1 MSNPSLHHI
10 RAVGFDLDGTLF
22 DHRGC
27 ADQGILNFS
36 AKMGW
41 AIPMSAIEVS
51 REWHRLED
59 LHWDRHERHEIDF
72 HQQRT
77 YRMRD
82 FMSFIGVE
90 LQTGQDFEELFVD
103 YLNSY
108 QALWRPFDDL
118 AELLDRLE
126 TLGFPFG
133 ILTNG
138 RTEQQRGKLETM
150 GISHRF
156 PLMVASSDLPHAKP
170 HASAF
175 NTLADALGVTCTELL
190 FVGDDY
196 RKDIAGALGVGAT
209 PVWITP
215 AEDEPADAEVWK
227 ISRLA
232 QVTAAL

>member
-1 MSNPSLHHI
+1 M

-27 ADQGILNFS
+27 ADQGIVAF
-36 AKMGW
+36 AQKMGW
-41 AIPMSAIEVS
+41 GLLVPQSEAA

-82 FMSFIGVE
+82 FMAFINVP
-90 LQTGQDFEELFVD
+90 LAPGQDYEALFID
-103 YLNSY
+103 YLGSY
-108 QALWRPFDDL
+108 QAFWRPFDDL
-118 AELLDRLE
+118 SLLLERLDA
-126 TLGFPFG
+126 LGLPYG

-138 RTEQQRGKLETM
+138 RTEQQRGKLQTM
-150 GISHRF
+150 GISDRF

-175 NTLADALGVTCTELL
+175 EALAQELGVMCSELL

-196 RKDIAGALGVGAT
+196 RKDILGALGVGAT
-209 PVWITP
+209 PVWINDAGTTP
-215 AEDEPADAEVWK
+215 PDAGVWRV
-227 ISRLA
+227 SRLA
-232 QVTAAL
+232 ELTAAL